1 VGVAV
6 LGFFWAHV
14 DPLDRINNHR
24 ESRSKLKINLQ
35 GNGASQDSF
44 LHK

>member
-14 DPLDRINNHR
+14 DPLDRINNHK

-35 GNGASQDSF
+35 GKGVVKHTF
-44 LHK
+44 LQI